1 MWQLDSFCPSPCNA
15 SLMPKI
21 TPILFQPFLPGSQSI
36 IRSLG
41 LTAVMINRNTEINQ
55 SVCLSSFHSQC
66 LEQSLIHSRNLLYN
80 YWTNEKNQGG
90 RVCLS
95 QLKTTY
101 SPFTYSSKFQ
111 QCDPIMSSV
120 LTKSIPPSSVM
131 ISLGKK
137 GDFDYIFPIP
147 YPISK
152 TFTCWGYP
160 KCLMLLLTILYQLKS
175 PQYME
180 FFKNLRIG
188 NVGHLG
194 SSVH

>member
-15 SLMPKI
+15 ALMPKI
-21 TPILFQPFLPGSQSI
+21 TPILFHLFLPGSQSI

-55 SVCLSSFHSQC
+55 SLCLSSFHSQC
-66 LEQSLIHSRNLLYN
+66 LEQRLIYGRNLLYN

-120 LTKSIPPSSVM
+120 LTKSIPPLLSND
-131 ISLGKK
+131 LTGKERR
-137 GDFDYIFPIP
+137 FWLYFS
-147 YPISK
+147 YPLPHI
-152 TFTCWGYP
+152 
-160 KCLMLLLTILYQLKS
+160 
-175 PQYME
+175 
-180 FFKNLRIG
+180 
-188 NVGHLG
+188 
-194 SSVH
+194 